1 MNLRIMRLEEV
12 KQITGLSKTSIYRLE
27 KSGDFPTRVKIGKRS
42 VGWFQNEIE
51 DFLRSLCVPKSNN

>member
-27 KSGDFPTRVKIGKRS
+27 KSGDFPTRVKIS
-42 VGWFQNEIE
+42 T
-51 DFLRSLCVPKSNN
+51 